1 MTKEKTT
8 SLPPQEVELEKSLL
22 DYIEKQ
28 QSKKQSIQSFIDY
41 VPDGTFCNQ
50 ENQKRWEAIIAN
62 HKQERP
68 VNIPQKQGQWLSDLM
83 NLKKKRDLL
92 ELVNDCQEKI
102 IANKQSFKILKARL
116 IAEIETI

>member
-1 MTKEKTT
+1 MTKGKTT
-8 SLPPQEVELEKSLL
+8 LLPPQESETEKSLL

-41 VPDGTFCNQ
+41 VPDGAFYDQ
-50 ENQKRWEAIIAN
+50 ENQERWEVIVAN

-68 VNIPQKQGQWLSDLM
+68 ANIPQKQGQWLSDLM

-92 ELVNDCQEKI
+92 KLVTDCQEKI

-116 IAEIETI
+116 VAEIETI

>member
-1 MTKEKTT
+1 MTKGKTT
-8 SLPPQEVELEKSLL
+8 LLPPQESETEKSLL

-28 QSKKQSIQSFIDY
+28 QSKKQSIQSFVDY
-41 VPDGTFCNQ
+41 VPDGTFYDQ
-50 ENQKRWEAIIAN
+50 ENQERWEAIVVN

-68 VNIPQKQGQWLSDLM
+68 ANIPQKQGQWLSDLM

-92 ELVNDCQEKI
+92 KLLTDCQEKI

-116 IAEIETI
+116 VAEIETI